1 MVKRKKPGTGG
12 KGKYYRVVIRPK
24 SEFTSFRMQD
34 IGRKG
39 HSIRLAGK
47 RKTGSW
53 ATQAWLISKK
63 DATIKAGILVGK
75 DSETKKILAKL
86 NKPKKVKG
94 DVFQSK
100 LKKRK

>member
-1 MVKRKKPGTGG
+1 MPRKKPGTGG

-24 SEFTSFRMQD
+24 SGFTSFRAHD

-47 RKTGSW
+47 RKTGTW

-63 DATIKAGILVGK
+63 DATVKAGILVGK
-75 DSETKKILAKL
+75 DSETKKILSKL
-86 NKPKKVKG
+86 CTKPRRVKG
-94 DVFQSK
+94 DVFQAKS
-100 LKKRK
+100 RK